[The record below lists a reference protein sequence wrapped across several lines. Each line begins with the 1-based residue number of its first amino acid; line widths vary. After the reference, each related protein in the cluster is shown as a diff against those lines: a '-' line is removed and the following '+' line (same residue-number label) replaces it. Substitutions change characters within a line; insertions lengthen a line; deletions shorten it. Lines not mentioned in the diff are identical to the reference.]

1 MALYCLI
8 ANSKLARTAAA
19 VDLSAGTSRSGPAL
33 LAAPTVILL
42 GPLRVGRRRPGRS
55 GDTGRPAAGRACSFR
70 SGKNVRS
77 EASAGRRGS
86 GNSDGHGDRTLS
98 PKKKKRKILWKKQI
112 QTTMA
117 GLPASP
123 AFANPA
129 ANAIA
134 EFNTPPVAAG
144 AVTATTV
151 CAEAGRKRKIYQ
163 AMDNGI
169 TSGGIPLVTPAEA
182 GLADLRHAE
191 SIALAYGVAVA
202 PPWFAGAMGPI
213 EAQLANMTISR
224 ANRRVSYYLKSVER
238 LNF

>member
-1 MALYCLI
+1 LI
-8 ANSKLARTAAA
+8 NLQGRH
-19 VDLSAGTSRSGPAL
+19 
-33 LAAPTVILL
+33 IL
-42 GPLRVGRRRPGRS
+42 
-55 GDTGRPAAGRACSFR
+55 
-70 SGKNVRS
+70 
-77 EASAGRRGS
+77 
-86 GNSDGHGDRTLS
+86 
-98 PKKKKRKILWKKQI
+98 KKKKRKILWKKQI